1 MSTSGK
7 QPPQSFF
14 DIRHVLW
21 RKELFMTEITS
32 TTLQQPRD
40 IQSLRLPQNYAE
52 TIGVKKVLTNVPV
65 GKPSNT
71 RFFQTHPDAQME
83 FPTLIYQDKKSND
96 TFLVYPEL
104 ANVLERLARPVVLHV
119 AVDRQ
124 GNPSFIPVF
133 LPDEGG
139 SRNPWHESMAQA
151 VILSKGQWVRIN
163 ANRDNGA
170 YDVKVAVGDLPPP
183 KLIILN
189 PLLLFVAKIV
199 PRAMSSTKVKSRL

>member
-1 MSTSGK
+1 
-7 QPPQSFF
+7 
-14 DIRHVLW
+14 
-21 RKELFMTEITS
+21 MTEITS

-183 KLIILN
+183 QWPDEPIIE
-189 PLLLFVAKIV
+189 LLKIAFRGKIIDSADHQIV
-199 PRAMSSTKVKSRL
+199 QGLDGRV

>member
-1 MSTSGK
+1 
-7 QPPQSFF
+7 
-14 DIRHVLW
+14 
-21 RKELFMTEITS
+21 MTEITS
-32 TTLQQPRD
+32 TNLQQPRD
-40 IQSLRLPQNYAE
+40 IQCLRLPQNYAE

-151 VILSKGQWVRIN
+151 VILSKSKWVRIN

-170 YDVKVAVGDLPPP
+170 YDVKVAVGDLAPPQWP
-183 KLIILN
+183 DEPITELLKIAFRGKIIDSADH
-189 PLLLFVAKIV
+189 PIV
-199 PRAMSSTKVKSRL
+199 QGLDGRV